1 MVAEEFIF
9 VVGLPPTWNVDTC
22 RVGYSSNH
30 ILVPTSQN
38 NLIGTCCC
46 PGDYLINDSSNYRGS
61 AKYVCTMYVTHSLML
76 WWMLATCHGWVLT
89 ACITTVFMNTVL
101 SRVML
106 TSYCRLSGTVL
117 KLSLFLSASLHVTSF
132 PVWPCTLPLEYHLNS
147 TLHVL
152 CPTWH
157 CLTLATCT
165 HVHCK
170 YSSLLN

>member
-46 PGDYLINDSSNYRGS
+46 PGDYLINDSPNYRGS

-117 KLSLFLSASLHVTSF
+117 KLSLHHFMSPPSLCG
-132 PVWPCTLPLEYHLNS
+132 PVHSHWNI
-147 TLHVL
+147 
-152 CPTWH
+152 TWTPH
-157 CLTLATCT
+157 FMYFAP
-165 HVHCK
+165 HDIVWH
-170 YSSLLN
+170 